1 MINRL
6 KPKSEFSR
14 NVLTLMT
21 GTTIAQAIP
30 IAISPILTRLYSP
43 SEFGIFALYMSI
55 ASLLSVIATGRYELA
70 IMLPKKKTDAL
81 NIVILSLVI
90 TITISIFAF
99 LIVFFFNEEIT
110 ILLENKNISNWLYFI
125 PITVLFTGIYQ
136 SFNYWNS
143 KQKQYKLI
151 ATTKVIQSTTTG
163 TSNLSFGFAGY
174 TFGGMILGGLFG
186 QAISSFMLS
195 RNFFKN
201 DKNLFQK
208 ISKTRIIAL
217 AKKYKKFPL
226 INSLHAFINILK
238 ENAVNIF
245 IGIKYSQTTLGYYF
259 FMLRM
264 MKLPAGLLGSSIA
277 QVFYREATERYIKDK
292 NIQSLILKL
301 VIKLVLISLGPIF
314 LFYFIAEELFS
325 IIFGE
330 EWRISG
336 SYAKAISPYIFFH
349 FIASPLGMIPLVV
362 NMQEKAFFWGFFESV
377 LFMSV
382 FGYGYFI
389 YGDLLVSI
397 YILSLIMGLYF
408 IIYFSWIYKIGKGN
422 G

>member
-186 QAISSFMLS
+186 QAICRS
-195 RNFFKN
+195 RTF
-201 DKNLFQK
+201 
-208 ISKTRIIAL
+208 
-217 AKKYKKFPL
+217 
-226 INSLHAFINILK
+226 
-238 ENAVNIF
+238 
-245 IGIKYSQTTLGYYF
+245 
-259 FMLRM
+259 
-264 MKLPAGLLGSSIA
+264 
-277 QVFYREATERYIKDK
+277 
-292 NIQSLILKL
+292 
-301 VIKLVLISLGPIF
+301 
-314 LFYFIAEELFS
+314 
-325 IIFGE
+325 
-330 EWRISG
+330 
-336 SYAKAISPYIFFH
+336 
-349 FIASPLGMIPLVV
+349 
-362 NMQEKAFFWGFFESV
+362 
-377 LFMSV
+377 
-382 FGYGYFI
+382 
-389 YGDLLVSI
+389 
-397 YILSLIMGLYF
+397 
-408 IIYFSWIYKIGKGN
+408 GKGE
-422 G
+422 GFIKAQSWQL